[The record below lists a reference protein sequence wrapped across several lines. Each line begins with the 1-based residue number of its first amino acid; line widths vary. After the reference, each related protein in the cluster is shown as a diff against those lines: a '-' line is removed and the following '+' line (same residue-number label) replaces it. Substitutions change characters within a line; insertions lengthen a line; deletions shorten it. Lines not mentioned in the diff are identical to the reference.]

1 MLITGCRPKE
11 TAYVVRANSVQP
23 NDYPD
28 FRDCDWKATMPKE
41 VTKTKRDYKWPV
53 PKGENQVV
61 GMLRSL
67 HKLAPNLEEELGTL
81 AVLTRSLDSFMNSV
95 LKAAEKERLGATYNT
110 PAGTKHT
117 MRTIRAWHGT
127 KYAMEAEIA
136 KRQKEPV
143 PFNPLQHSNEK
154 TLLRRYTVN
163 LPDAVEA
170 GRILSKRG
178 TKQREKQEAAAE
190 QATRHARQS
199 SRLQPGL

>member
-11 TAYVVRANSVQP
+11 AAYVVRANSVQP

-163 LPDAVEA
+163 LPDALEA
-170 GRILSKRG
+170 GRILSKRE
-178 TKQREKQEAAAE
+178 TKQREKQEE
-190 QATRHARQS
+190 QVAKQTR
-199 SRLQPGL
+199 